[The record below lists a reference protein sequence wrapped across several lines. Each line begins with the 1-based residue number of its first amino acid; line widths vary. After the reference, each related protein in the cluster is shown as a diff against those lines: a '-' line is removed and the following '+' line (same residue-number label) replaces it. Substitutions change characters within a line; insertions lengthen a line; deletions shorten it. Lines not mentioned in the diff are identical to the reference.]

1 MKKGLHSVLF
11 TKCDGDEISGWSDR
25 FADDCCGVTEGI
37 SELSEV
43 ELTVVVDNGTL
54 DEFESKVVEGEVE
67 DEVEVSTVVVRDTV
81 EMGTSVSDPVD
92 VSVV

>member
-1 MKKGLHSVLF
+1 M
-11 TKCDGDEISGWSDR
+11 
-25 FADDCCGVTEGI
+25 
-37 SELSEV
+37 

>member
-1 MKKGLHSVLF
+1 M
-11 TKCDGDEISGWSDR
+11 
-25 FADDCCGVTEGI
+25 
-37 SELSEV
+37 

-67 DEVEVSTVVVRDTV
+67 DEVEVSAVVVGDTV

>member
-1 MKKGLHSVLF
+1 M
-11 TKCDGDEISGWSDR
+11 
-25 FADDCCGVTEGI
+25 
-37 SELSEV
+37 
-43 ELTVVVDNGTL
+43 ELTVVVEYGTL

-67 DEVEVSTVVVRDTV
+67 DEVEVSAEVLGGTV

>member
-1 MKKGLHSVLF
+1 M
-11 TKCDGDEISGWSDR
+11 
-25 FADDCCGVTEGI
+25 
-37 SELSEV
+37 
-43 ELTVVVDNGTL
+43 ELTVVVDNDGTL
-54 DEFESKVVEGEVE
+54 DEFESKVVEEGEVE